1 MNKYDIYEDKYDDE
15 DNNSIRYKNL
25 NCNNKNVKF
34 KNINDYEEDSKDI
47 FDENYKNNYQEINYQ
62 NKNVKDE
69 RKKYVQSLINER
81 LFESK
86 KLPYNYIRKAF
97 FSIISY
103 EFKEIFSCS
112 NISQILVEIYVLFD
126 NCSLNS
132 KEIFFYLKL

>member
-47 FDENYKNNYQEINYQ
+47 FDENYKNNCEEKII
-62 NKNVKDE
+62 KIKI
-69 RKKYVQSLINER
+69 LINER

-112 NISQILVEIYVLFD
+112 NISQILVEIYVFSLEMIKSIVLFD